1 MNRKLKLVSTE
12 PRPIDT
18 RIALVHEFNQVFQ
31 TRTGHKNPMTFGA
44 CMNALN
50 TFKYVDEGTGE
61 EVRDLPDL
69 ETWQEQLNGFFDDP
83 FARDNRAFHFTYF
96 IKQFGSFVKFTP
108 IKKQSVVHSP
118 KLSSYVCPDCGKV
131 RTDAECSN
139 EGCMSNEWKSEKG
152 TKEEVLGKLEQLAN
166 HMRAR

>member
-1 MNRKLKLVSTE
+1 
-12 PRPIDT
+12 
-18 RIALVHEFNQVFQ
+18 
-31 TRTGHKNPMTFGA
+31 
-44 CMNALN
+44 MNALN

-108 IKKQSVVHSP
+108 IKKQSNAAP
-118 KLSSYVCPDCGKV
+118 TLFLCPDCKK
-131 RTDAECSN
+131 TAKLWDAPCSN
-139 EGCMSNEWKSEKG
+139 PDCPSNEWKKETG
-152 TKEEVLGKLEQLAN
+152 TKEEVLNKIGELAN
-166 HMRAR
+166 HMRKV